1 MTKKQRVDRL
11 MEIIK
16 QIQELYPQLSQL
28 MIDDME
34 NPESIMIA
42 SVETVKEISEQSGM
56 EFESYYEGDFPD
68 DSIDE
73 DDLKKLLGYDGDD
86 SGNNGNGGLLQ

>member
-1 MTKKQRVDRL
+1 MTKKERVDRL

-16 QIQELYPQLSQL
+16 QIQGLYPQLSQL

-42 SVETVKEISEQSGM
+42 SEDTIKEFAEQSGM
-56 EFESYYEGDFPD
+56 NFESYYEGDYPD
-68 DSIDE
+68 DSLDE
-73 DDLKKLLGYDGDD
+73 DDLQKLIGYDGED
-86 SGNNGNGGLLQ
+86 SDNNGNGGLLQ